1 MIVKKQCSD
10 KGFLCTYTRCHLWSL
25 FRKEWSIYVLGGG
38 MHASPLVFCHY
49 SPDMLD
55 QIIVKGSEV
64 LFQKVEKSLF
74 TDYCSLITVH
84 GLLFTDY
91 CSRITVHK
99 SLFTFTVH
107 DTVHSEIL
115 PI

>member
-1 MIVKKQCSD
+1 
-10 KGFLCTYTRCHLWSL
+10 
-25 FRKEWSIYVLGGG
+25 
-38 MHASPLVFCHY
+38 MHASPFVFCHA

-55 QIIVKGSEV
+55 QIIVKSSEV
-64 LFQKVEKSLF
+64 LFQKVEKILF

-84 GLLFTDY
+84 GLLFTDH
-91 CSRITVHK
+91 CSQI
-99 SLFTFTVH
+99 TVH